1 MDEEGTGL
9 PVRTLRFGLIQ
20 ALGTT
25 MMRPTLVLVTAT
37 LAGLCFGCAPAGG
50 GMKARAPQ
58 TSVPFEF
65 PRNQI
70 LVQVR
75 IAGRGPFSCTVD
87 TGANP
92 SVIDLSLAESIGLQL
107 SAEAGLAEG
116 VGTDSVRVYQ
126 TRFDVTLGDA
136 PTSSIT
142 SVALDLSSLS
152 AAFGQPLHCV
162 LGQSWLAAR
171 AVQIDYP
178 ARRLRVGATM
188 PQAPMESKCDEFEM
202 HFWMPDDLM
211 PLVTVRINDIDLPV
225 SLDTGS
231 SGTLKLF
238 PLGAQRAGISTPTG
252 DSSHVVTGARGA
264 ASVKKIAFPSLVL
277 GPLAASNVQGSIGD
291 KNIDEPDG
299 REGNLGNG
307 FLGEGVLDLDY
318 PARRIRV
325 CAPPA
330 VREHGGGGGT

>member
-1 MDEEGTGL
+1 
-9 PVRTLRFGLIQ
+9 
-20 ALGTT
+20 
-25 MMRPTLVLVTAT
+25 
-37 LAGLCFGCAPAGG
+37 
-50 GMKARAPQ
+50 
-58 TSVPFEF
+58 
-65 PRNQI
+65 
-70 LVQVR
+70 
-75 IAGRGPFSCTVD
+75 
-87 TGANP
+87 
-92 SVIDLSLAESIGLQL
+92 
-107 SAEAGLAEG
+107 
-116 VGTDSVRVYQ
+116 
-126 TRFDVTLGDA
+126 
-136 PTSSIT
+136 
-142 SVALDLSSLS
+142 
-152 AAFGQPLHCV
+152 
-162 LGQSWLAAR
+162 
-171 AVQIDYP
+171 
-178 ARRLRVGATM
+178 M

-211 PLVTVRINDIDLPV
+211 PLVAVRINDVDIPV

-330 VREHGGGGGT
+330 VQVPGGGA